1 MATIERLSIPDV
13 ILFKPRR
20 FEDSRGYFME
30 TFRAAELAEAGIDT
44 TFVQDNQSLSRQ
56 VGTIR
61 GLHFQTPAAAQAKLV
76 RVVAGAIL
84 DVAVDL
90 RRASPTYGRWVG
102 AMLSAENG
110 HSLFIPRGFAHG
122 FCTTE
127 ADTVVTYKCDAYY
140 APASDGGLNFADPVI
155 GIDWPVT
162 ADRALVSEKDAKL
175 PLFAGF
181 ASPF

>member
-1 MATIERLSIPDV
+1 MAVIERLAIPEV
-13 ILFKPRR
+13 ILFKPKR
-20 FEDSRGYFME
+20 FEDGRGYFME
-30 TFRAAELAEAGIDT
+30 TFRAADLAEAGVET
-44 TFVQDNQSLSRQ
+44 VFVQDNQSLSRQ

-61 GLHFQTPAAAQAKLV
+61 GLHFQAPPAVQAKLV

-102 AMLSAENG
+102 ATLSAENG
-110 HSLFIPRGFAHG
+110 HSLFVPRGFAHG
-122 FCTTE
+122 FCTLE
-127 ADTVVTYKCDAYY
+127 PDTVVTYKCDAYY
-140 APASDGGLNFADPVI
+140 APASDGGLNFADPTI
-155 GIDWPVT
+155 GVEWPVT
-162 ADRALVSEKDAKL
+162 ADRAVVSEKDAKL

>member
-61 GLHFQTPAAAQAKLV
+61 GLHFQTPPAAQAT
-76 RVVAGAIL
+76 R
-84 DVAVDL
+84 
-90 RRASPTYGRWVG
+90 
-102 AMLSAENG
+102 
-110 HSLFIPRGFAHG
+110 
-122 FCTTE
+122 
-127 ADTVVTYKCDAYY
+127 
-140 APASDGGLNFADPVI
+140 
-155 GIDWPVT
+155 
-162 ADRALVSEKDAKL
+162 
-175 PLFAGF
+175 
-181 ASPF
+181 